1 MSVATM
7 VHLLRERCYWG
18 AQARVPE
25 PDLVMHSAAQTQ
37 AFALAGEQD
46 GVLSFLYLYHAL
58 QITALLE
65 PGDRVL
71 DLACGPANQ
80 LVQVAR
86 LNPQAHFV
94 GIDASASMLAYAQ
107 TNVERAQLGNVQL
120 LHGDITQ
127 LQGIANQS
135 IDCVTCTMSLHHLPD
150 VAALTATLQE
160 IRRVLRPQGRFY
172 LVDFGRFKL
181 RSTQRFF
188 ADELRQSP
196 QFTEDYFNSLRA
208 AFSVEELANAA
219 RQLGADVQLHATVLA
234 PFMVVVRSAPLA
246 SFPVAC
252 LQQAR
257 QAFTQLAPAQQHNYR
272 NIENWFRM
280 GGHSPPCTLP

>member
-1 MSVATM
+1 M

-18 AQARVPE
+18 TQERVPE
-25 PDLVMHSAAQTQ
+25 PDLVMHSTAQTH

-65 PGDRVL
+65 PGNRVL

-80 LVQVAR
+80 LIQVAR
-86 LNPQAHFV
+86 LNPQAAFI

-107 TNVERAQLGNVQL
+107 TNVARARLEHVQL
-120 LHGDITQ
+120 QQGDITQ
-127 LQGIANQS
+127 LRDIASQS

-150 VAALTATLQE
+150 VAALTTTMQE

-188 ADELRQSP
+188 ADELHQSP
-196 QFTEDYFNSLRA
+196 QFTADYFNSLRA
-208 AFSVEELANAA
+208 AFSVEELSTAA
-219 RQLGADVQLHATVLA
+219 RQLGAGVQVHATVLA
-234 PFMVVVRSAPLA
+234 PFMVAVRSAPHA
-246 SFPVAC
+246 PFPAAC
-252 LQQAR
+252 LQRAQ
-257 QAFTQLAPAQQHNYR
+257 QAFTQLTPAQQHNYR
-272 NIENWFRM
+272 NIANWFRM
-280 GGHSPPCTLP
+280 GGHTPPCALS